1 MFEGELESDGQ
12 IQVPVVFSV
21 NGSQIIPTDE
31 RPSYVEYCTDRPLFP
46 YLAFEYQNSVLAKVI
61 LPW

>member
-31 RPSYVEYCTDRPLFP
+31 KPSYVEYRTDRPLFP